1 MYTRTFWIDSII
13 IFFFKKSF
21 FRVFKRSNILFKKHY
36 FQKGS
41 VFIFYRQKNFFWGG
55 NESGDGAEKEVKNA
69 SLFCQ

>member
-41 VFIFYRQKNFFWGG
+41 AFIFYGQKKFFL
-55 NESGDGAEKEVKNA
+55 GAALAIMKAAAALKRK
-69 SLFCQ
+69 